1 MSTIG
6 RLAHCGYQTFED
18 FCDRNFTTPRKIMQI
33 CGVSRIALRRYV
45 SGEAQPTIAC
55 IRLVEHI
62 EQGKIPYPSWEEM
75 RFNEFGL
82 VVPGQKYELTVEQL
96 KSYWHKHQHHH
107 WLERKIRI
115 LESKL
120 LKLEEE
126 RAKRL
131 EVVVRMDNQDV
142 HHWRLTG

>member
-1 MSTIG
+1 MPKS
-6 RLAHCGYQTFED
+6 RLLASGYVNFEE
-18 FCDRNFTTPRKIMQI
+18 FLLQNSAFPHHVKTH
-33 CGVSRIALRRYV
+33 CGVSSETLRRYKNGT
-45 SGEAQPTIAC
+45 GEPCHSC
-55 IRLVEHI
+55 IKLIELVCK
-62 EQGKIPYPSWEEM
+62 GKIPYPGWEEM

-82 VVPGQKYELTVEQL
+82 VVPGQKYELNTEQL